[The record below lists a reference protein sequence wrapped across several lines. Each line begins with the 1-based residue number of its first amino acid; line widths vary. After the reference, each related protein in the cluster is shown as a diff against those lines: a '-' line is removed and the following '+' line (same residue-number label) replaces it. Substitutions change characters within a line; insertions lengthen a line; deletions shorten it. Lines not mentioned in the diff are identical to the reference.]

1 MVNREELKNYCN
13 TYLDIDKFKDYCP
26 NGLQIEGSLNITKIV
41 SGVSANLEL
50 IERAIE
56 EKADAIFVHH
66 GVFWDNESKTIS
78 GAKRAKI
85 ALLLKHNINLFGF
98 HLPLDDHDEVGN
110 NVELGRRLGIK
121 NMEPVAGGLLWQ
133 GELNTNISDFSKL
146 IEEKLDRAPQ
156 VFGKQSGKI
165 KKISWC
171 TGAAQG
177 FIEDATNLNVDLYL
191 SGEVSEKTPAVAK
204 ENNITFISAGH
215 HATERYGVQ
224 ALCKHLCSQF
234 KLQHHY
240 IEVDNSV

>member
-13 TYLDIDKFKDYCP
+13 TYLDIYKFKDYCP

-177 FIEDATNLNVDLYL
+177 FIEDAINLNVDLYL
-191 SGEVSEKTPAVAK
+191 SGEASEKTPAVAK
-204 ENNITFISAGH
+204 ENNITCLLYTSDA
-215 HATERYGVQ
+215 ADE
-224 ALCKHLCSQF
+224 
-234 KLQHHY
+234 
-240 IEVDNSV
+240 

>member
-1 MVNREELKNYCN
+1 MIDRDELKNYCN
-13 TYLDIDKFKDYCP
+13 SYLDINKFRDYGP
-26 NGLQIEGSLNITKIV
+26 NGLQIEGVSSISKIV

-50 IERAIE
+50 IERAID

-66 GVFWDNESKTIS
+66 GIFWDNDSKTIT
-78 GAKRAKI
+78 GVKRVKI

-98 HLPLDDHDEVGN
+98 HLPLDDHFEVGN
-110 NVELGRRLGIK
+110 NVELGRRLGVK
-121 NMEPVAGGLLWQ
+121 NMKPVEGGLLWQ
-133 GELNTNISDFSKL
+133 GELNTNLNDFSKL

-156 VFGKQSGKI
+156 IFGKQSGDI
-165 KKISWC
+165 KKIAWC
-171 TGAAQG
+171 TGGAQG
-177 FIEDATNLNVDLYL
+177 FIEDAINLNVDLYL

-224 ALCKHLCSQF
+224 ALCNHLCSQF
-234 KLQHHY
+234 KLQHQY

>member
-66 GVFWDNESKTIS
+66 GIFWDNESKAIT

-98 HLPLDDHDEVGN
+98 HLPLDDHHEIGN

-121 NMEPVAGGLLWQ
+121 KMEPVEGGLLWQ
-133 GELNTNISDFSKL
+133 GELNTNLSDFSKL
-146 IEEKLDRAPQ
+146 IEEKLYRAPQ
-156 VFGKQSGKI
+156 IFGKKSDKI
-165 KKISWC
+165 KKIAWC

-177 FIEDATNLNVDLYL
+177 FIEDAITLNVDLYL

-224 ALCKHLCSQF
+224 ALCDHLCSQF
-234 KLQHHY
+234 KLHHQY

>member
-177 FIEDATNLNVDLYL
+177 FIEDAINLNVDLYL

-224 ALCKHLCSQF
+224 ALCNHLSSQF

>member
-177 FIEDATNLNVDLYL
+177 FIEDAINLNVDLYL

-224 ALCKHLCSQF
+224 ALCKNLCSQF

>member
-13 TYLDIDKFKDYCP
+13 TYLDIYKFKDYCP

-66 GVFWDNESKTIS
+66 GVFWDNELKTIS

-98 HLPLDDHDEVGN
+98 HLPLDDHYEVGN

-121 NMEPVAGGLLWQ
+121 NMEPVAGSLLWQ

-177 FIEDATNLNVDLYL
+177 FIEDAINLNVDLYL

>member
-13 TYLDIDKFKDYCP
+13 TYLDIYKFKDYCP

-98 HLPLDDHDEVGN
+98 HLPLDDHYEVGN
-110 NVELGRRLGIK
+110 NVALGRRLGIK

-177 FIEDATNLNVDLYL
+177 FIEDAINLNVDLYL